1 MLETLPLPEADDPLP
16 APPTNKL
23 DVSSLPPPSVAPCPV
38 MAEAEASLEAPAA
51 AEEEDF
57 RRKQLAVRAEE
68 KEAQQAA
75 REEAKNNKEKQQKPK
90 AKAKG
95 RPRKTDDEAAPKRA
109 PKRKNTEEAEVPA
122 NSAPAE
128 AKPKKQRRT
137 AAKSKAK
144 PGPPGQWEYPPDVDR
159 DMIPEFL
166 EVMKQFK
173 DQSYDKSEMT
183 LHTKYLDLFFWGLG
197 GSTITYC
204 VSMICY
210 HTWRIFLHIKCIS

>member
-1 MLETLPLPEADDPLP
+1 MLETLPLPEADDLLT
-16 APPTNKL
+16 APPTTKL

-95 RPRKTDDEAAPKRA
+95 RPRKTDDKAAPKRA
-109 PKRKNTEEAEVPA
+109 PKRKNTEEATEEAEVPSV
-122 NSAPAE
+122 SAPVE

-144 PGPPGQWEYPPDVDR
+144 PGQWEYPPEVDR
-159 DMIPEFL
+159 DMIPEIL

-183 LHTKYLDLFFWGLG
+183 LHTKYLDLFFG
-197 GSTITYC
+197 GWVDPRSHF
-204 VSMICY
+204 V
-210 HTWRIFLHIKCIS
+210 LA